1 MARKRKLILSA
12 AAPAIVAASAAALLG
27 TAQAA
32 PTSAAAIVEPPPTAL
47 QKWNADTDNLIPIQG
62 TVDWNGKPVSGVSVR
77 VDTFVVPSP
86 TNAQG
91 HFTYLEDG
99 TLIGRH
105 VVTIANATQ
114 AKVGGVALT
123 SAEQSALSAAQGAI
137 TVDYEVH
144 DLTVSRD
151 SAGQPVV
158 TGQVTDALAEP
169 PAPVGLFTY
178 QLTGTVVDSDGK
190 PVVGAQVSTRT
201 EDRDYWT
208 VSTFTNSKG
217 YYSSLFTASAETAGV
232 PGAPVPFTVRVSK
245 GNLVY
250 QFLPLEFVEFNRL
263 QSAVLNIQLP
273 PQGYPFALP
282 LPRSYPGAI
291 YQGVVVGV
299 AQGDQAVRPVST
311 TWPDKT
317 GHFSI
322 TLPKSMA
329 GKTVSLWEGRLQMF
343 SKAQAAP
350 GGAIDLQSYPS
361 ALPADLPRDLQS
373 ITLK

>member
-1 MARKRKLILSA
+1 MASRRSKLTLCVA
-12 AAPAIVAASAAALLG
+12 VLAIASVAAGLLG
-27 TAQAA
+27 SARAA
-32 PTSAAAIVEPPPTAL
+32 SKSAAAIVTPPPTTL
-47 QKWNADTDNLIPIQG
+47 KKWNADTDNLIPIQG
-62 TVDWNGKPVSGVSVR
+62 TVEWNGKPVSGVTVR
-77 VDTFVVPSP
+77 VDTFLVPSA
-86 TNAQG
+86 TDAQG

-99 TLIGRH
+99 TLMGRH
-105 VVTIANATQ
+105 VVTIANASQ

-123 SAEQSALSAAQGAI
+123 GDEQSQLSAAQGAI
-137 TVDYEVH
+137 SVDYGVH
-144 DLTVSRD
+144 DLKVSRD
-151 SAGQPVV
+151 SAGRPVV
-158 TGQVTDALAEP
+158 TGQLTDSLGAP
-169 PAPVGLFTY
+169 PTPVGLFTY
-178 QLTGTVVDSDGK
+178 QLTGTVVDSDGR

-208 VSTFTNSKG
+208 VSTLTDSKG

-245 GNLVY
+245 GDLVY

-263 QSAVLNIQLP
+263 QSATLNIQLP
-273 PQGYPFALP
+273 PQGYPLALP

-299 AQGDQAVRPVST
+299 AQGDQAVRPVT
-311 TWPDKT
+311 ATWLDET

-329 GKTVSLWEGRLQMF
+329 GKTVSLWEGRLQLF
-343 SKAQAAP
+343 SKVEATQ
-350 GGAIDLQSYPS
+350 GGQIDLENYPS
-361 ALPADLPRDLQS
+361 TLPPNVPRDLQS

>member
-1 MARKRKLILSA
+1 MGKRRVILGAVAVGAIAATIGSA
-12 AAPAIVAASAAALLG
+12 HAASK
-27 TAQAA
+27 
-32 PTSAAAIVEPPPTAL
+32 SAAAIVVPPPTTL
-47 QKWNADTDNLIPIQG
+47 KQWNADTDNLIPITG
-62 TVDWNGKPVSGVSVR
+62 TVEWNGKPVSGATVR
-77 VDTFVVPSP
+77 VDTFLEPNP
-86 TNAQG
+86 TDAQG
-91 HFTYLEDG
+91 HFTYLVDG

-105 VVTIANATQ
+105 IVTIANATQ

-123 SAEQSALSAAQGAI
+123 SAQQAALTATQGAI
-137 TVDYEVH
+137 TVDYGIH
-144 DLTVSRD
+144 GLAVSRD
-151 SAGQPVV
+151 SSGRPVV
-158 TGQVTDALAEP
+158 SGQVTDSLGAAP
-169 PAPVGLFTY
+169 GPVGLFTY

-208 VSTFTNSKG
+208 VSTFTDSQG
-217 YYSSLFTASAETAGV
+217 RYSSLFTASAESAGT

-245 GNLVY
+245 GDLVY
-250 QFLPLEFVEFNRL
+250 QFLPLEFVEFDRL
-263 QSAVLNIQLP
+263 QSATLNIQLP
-273 PQGYPFALP
+273 PPGYPLALP

-311 TWPDKT
+311 TWLDKT

-329 GKTVSLWEGRLQMF
+329 GKTVSLWEGRLQLF
-343 SKAQAAP
+343 SKAEAVP
-350 GGAIDLQSYPS
+350 GGQIDLQNYPTT
-361 ALPADLPRDLQS
+361 LPANVPRGLAS

>member
-12 AAPAIVAASAAALLG
+12 AALAIVAASAAALLG

-201 EDRDYWT
+201 DDRDYWT

-245 GNLVY
+245 GEPR
-250 QFLPLEFVEFNRL
+250 LPVPAARVRRVQPAPE
-263 QSAVLNIQLP
+263 
-273 PQGYPFALP
+273 
-282 LPRSYPGAI
+282 RS
-291 YQGVVVGV
+291 
-299 AQGDQAVRPVST
+299 R
-311 TWPDKT
+311 
-317 GHFSI
+317 
-322 TLPKSMA
+322 
-329 GKTVSLWEGRLQMF
+329 
-343 SKAQAAP
+343 
-350 GGAIDLQSYPS
+350 
-361 ALPADLPRDLQS
+361 
-373 ITLK
+373 

>member
-1 MARKRKLILSA
+1 MASRSKLTVSVAAVVVAAVGAGVLGSA
-12 AAPAIVAASAAALLG
+12 RAASKSAGAIV
-27 TAQAA
+27 
-32 PTSAAAIVEPPPTAL
+32 VPPPTSL
-47 QKWNADTDNLIPIQG
+47 RKWNADTDNLIPIQG
-62 TVDWNGKPVSGVSVR
+62 TVEWNGKPVSGVSVR

-86 TNAQG
+86 TDAQG

-99 TLIGRH
+99 TLMGRH

-123 SAEQSALSAAQGAI
+123 SAEQSQLSATQGAI
-137 TVDYEVH
+137 EVDYEIH
-144 DLTVSRD
+144 DVKASRNG
-151 SAGQPVV
+151 AGQPVV
-158 TGQVTDALAEP
+158 TGQLTDALGVP
-169 PAPVGLFTY
+169 PTPVGLFTY

-217 YYSSLFTASAETAGV
+217 FYSSLFTASAETAGV

-245 GNLVY
+245 GDLVY
-250 QFLPLEFVEFNRL
+250 QFLPLEFVEFDRL
-263 QSAVLNIQLP
+263 KSATLNIELP
-273 PQGYPFALP
+273 PKGYPLALP

-291 YQGVVVGV
+291 YQGTVVGV
-299 AQGDQAVRPVST
+299 AQGDEAVRPVVT
-311 TWPDKT
+311 TWLDKT

-329 GKTVSLWEGRLQMF
+329 GKTVSLWEGRLQLF
-343 SKAQAAP
+343 SRAP
-350 GGAIDLQSYPS
+350 ATQGGPIDLQNYPS
-361 ALPADLPRDLQS
+361 TLPANVPRDLQS